1 MESLVQPTKP
11 PKRDGKAG
19 KPTKSGSSS
28 AHKALITRNLR
39 LVYDEIAGE
48 SIPDNMLDLLNQLGA
63 KEEKGS

>member
-11 PKRDGKAG
+11 PRREGKAG
-19 KPTKSGSSS
+19 KPAKTGASS
-28 AHKALITRNLR
+28 ANKALITRNLR

-48 SIPDNMLDLLNQLGA
+48 GIPDNMLELLNQLGA